1 MQHNLP
7 KDIEKPTFVFYTHQ
21 IAFLQEALVR
31 HQEEKL
37 TPAPVHS
44 REVVVPEE
52 DRQLSLLQ
60 CGRQFRQ
67 TMVGQLR
74 TTNF

>member
-1 MQHNLP
+1 M
-7 KDIEKPTFVFYTHQ
+7 IAFSTHQ

-44 REVVVPEE
+44 REVVVTEE
-52 DRQLSLLQ
+52 DGQLSLLQ
-60 CGRQFRQ
+60 RGRQLRQ

-74 TTNF
+74 IRNF